1 MKLEVQEVSFGWRR
15 DEPVLSGVSTTFE
28 PGALTMIIGPNGAG
42 KSTLLELAAGVRS
55 PERGR
60 VLLGERA
67 LTDWGALSLARELAV
82 VFQREVVP
90 FPFTV
95 RELVTLGRYPR
106 SSSGLSWRRA
116 DHDRVDALLSRF
128 DLGSLAERPFDA
140 LSGGEQRRV
149 VIARAM
155 AQEPRVLLLDEPT
168 AALDPRHQ
176 IAIMEHLA
184 ELASGGMS
192 VGMVA
197 HDLNLVAQ
205 FADRVL
211 LLEAG
216 RVYAEGPPSEVL
228 RHDVLEAVFR
238 VGLYI
243 GVNEITG
250 ALHVHPM
257 GGRRDEEGK
266 ARLAPTGAS
275 PPRSR

>member
-1 MKLEVQEVSFGWRR
+1 VRLHVEDVSFGWRPG
-15 DEPVLSGVSTTFE
+15 EPVLSEVSMTLE
-28 PGALTMIIGPNGAG
+28 PGALTMVIGPNGAG
-42 KSTLLELAAGVRS
+42 KSTLLELGAGVRA

-60 VLLGERA
+60 VLLGDRPLA
-67 LTDWGALSLARELAV
+67 AWDALSLARELAV

-106 SSSGLSWRRA
+106 SASGLAWRRA

-128 DLGSLAERPFDA
+128 DLEALAERPFDA
-140 LSGGEQRRV
+140 LSGGEQKRV

-155 AQEPRVLLLDEPT
+155 AQEPRVLLLDEPA

-192 VGMVA
+192 VCVVA

-205 FADRVL
+205 FADRVV

-216 RVYAEGPPSEVL
+216 RVRADGAPAEVL
-228 RHDVLEAVFR
+228 RHDVLEAVFQ

-243 GVNEITG
+243 GVNELTG

-257 GGRRDEEGK
+257 K
-266 ARLAPTGAS
+266 
-275 PPRSR
+275 RSG